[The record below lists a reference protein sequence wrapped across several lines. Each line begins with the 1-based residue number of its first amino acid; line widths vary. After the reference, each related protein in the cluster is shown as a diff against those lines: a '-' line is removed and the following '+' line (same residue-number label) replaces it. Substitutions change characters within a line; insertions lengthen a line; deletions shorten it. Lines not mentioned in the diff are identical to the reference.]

1 MDKQL
6 CKLYGE
12 SSRDFSRNIDPH
24 AKQNIEL
31 LANLAVMELQFMHGC
46 ALDWRASSGGAAVST
61 CSRILNAGENGD
73 DDFMYQINLLV
84 RILHI
89 SHILIILHILYIVVQ
104 GLLPCKVDMR
114 RRWR

>member
-6 CKLYGE
+6 CKLFGE

-31 LANLAVMELQFMHGC
+31 LANLAVMELQFVHGC

-61 CSRILNAGENGD
+61 CASDSRILNAGENGD
-73 DDFMYQINLLV
+73 DDNSDDDNGASGEEGSDEGAGGEEGSSEGN
-84 RILHI
+84 H
-89 SHILIILHILYIVVQ
+89 
-104 GLLPCKVDMR
+104 GE
-114 RRWR
+114 